1 MADHSS
7 LAKGLR
13 EILLAM
19 IAGTSHRNDLN
30 RLIAVSHSLAASF
43 LASKATTGSLMS
55 VHDLSTSDLAYD
67 CIADLFQ
74 QDTDGDYLQLQAY
87 FAGLSFPTARD
98 EEILAHLRRLVFSK
112 VNQSIF
118 RLYSE
123 ADPSLAKVLRN
134 IKLAI
139 HSLKNF
145 EEIERFGE
153 PCIVPSL
160 CDTLVYLPP
169 FERDDIEHCFLHVT
183 RGNELIPDLLAKLS
197 LFLRGQD
204 EHCRILPLV
213 GVGLLFRSVY
223 EKKELPEPQHATAD
237 ESLISL
243 DANAIIQESCADVQL
258 QMHRKYVG
266 SGKVPDET
274 FGMYFH
280 IIREELC
287 ERFLGRD
294 GHESSLVERLQQR
307 LPGLT
312 REEYSGVHRN
322 RIEYL
327 LKLVDKKAMERLK
340 KI

>member
-1 MADHSS
+1 MVDHSS
-7 LAKGLR
+7 IAKGLR

-19 IAGTSHRNDLN
+19 LAGTSHREDLN

-43 LASKATTGSLMS
+43 LASKTTTGSLTS
-55 VHDLSTSDLAYD
+55 AYDLSTSDLAYD
-67 CIADLFQ
+67 CIAELFQ
-74 QDTDGDYLQLQAY
+74 QDANGRYLQLQAY
-87 FAGLSFPTARD
+87 FAGLSLPTAHD

-145 EEIERFGE
+145 EETERFGE

-160 CDTLVYLPP
+160 CDTLVHLPP
-169 FERDDIEHCFLHVT
+169 FEREELEHCFLRVA
-183 RGNELIPDLLAKLS
+183 RGNELVPDLLAKLS

-204 EHCRILPLV
+204 ERCRVLPLV

-223 EKKELPEPQHATAD
+223 EKKELPESQHATVD
-237 ESLISL
+237 ESLISH
-243 DANAIIQESCADVQL
+243 DVTAIIQESCTEVQC
-258 QMHRKYVG
+258 QTQRKYVG
-266 SGKVPDET
+266 NGKVPEDIFT
-274 FGMYFH
+274 LYFDV
-280 IIREELC
+280 IQVELC
-287 ERFLGRD
+287 DRLLGRD
-294 GHESSLVERLQQR
+294 GNESSLVERLQQR
-307 LPGLT
+307 VPGLT
-312 REEYSGVHRN
+312 RDEYSRTHRN
-322 RIEYL
+322 RVEYL
-327 LKLVDKKAMERLK
+327 LKLVDKKAMKRLK